1 MTEYLEVSY
10 QVSERK
16 ACNALGFAR
25 SSHRYKSTAD
35 RQDILR
41 IRLRDLAAVRVN
53 YGYRRLHILLARE
66 GWRINHKRVYRLY
79 TEEGL
84 TMRSKRP
91 KRRFVSS
98 TIRKEKLDVQS
109 ANECWSMDFVA
120 DQLVDGR
127 RIRVLTIV
135 DNFTRESLGLYA
147 AQNIKGDDVV
157 GVLDGIIA
165 DRNKPARIQV
175 DNGSEFTS
183 RSMDLWAYLNKVK
196 LDFSRPGKPTD
207 NAFIESFNGKFRAE
221 CLNEN
226 WFLSL
231 ADARDKMERW
241 RDDYNYHRPHSSLGN
256 LTPVEFAESCIA
268 SGQPTADLQQYSRA
282 ISSVKFA

>member
-1 MTEYLEVSY
+1 MTEYLRVTY
-10 QVSERK
+10 KVSERK
-16 ACNALGFAR
+16 ACNALGFPR
-25 SSHRYKSTAD
+25 SSNRYKSTAD
-35 RQDILR
+35 RQEFLR
-41 IRLRDLAAVRVN
+41 IRLRDLAAARVN

-66 GWRINHKRVYRLY
+66 GWLINHKRVYRLY

-84 TMRSKRP
+84 TMRRKRP

-98 TIRKEKLDVQS
+98 TVREKRPNVHSKNQ
-109 ANECWSMDFVA
+109 CWSMDFVA

-127 RIRVLTIV
+127 RLRVLTIV

-157 GVLDGIIA
+157 RVLDGIIA
-165 DRNKPARIQV
+165 NRGKPSRIQV

-231 ADARDKMERW
+231 ADARDKIASW
-241 RDDYNYHRPHSSLGN
+241 RDEYNCHRPHSSLGN
-256 LTPVEFAESCIA
+256 LTPVKFAEGCIA
-268 SGQPTADLQQYSRA
+268 SGQPTADLQRYSQASR
-282 ISSVKFA
+282 SVKFA

>member
-1 MTEYLEVSY
+1 MAEKLQIVY
-10 QVSERK
+10 QVSERR
-16 ACNALGFAR
+16 ACHALGFPR
-25 SSHRYKSTAD
+25 SSHRYKSIAD
-35 RQDILR
+35 RQDFLR
-41 IRLRDLAAVRVN
+41 IRLRDLAATRVN
-53 YGYRRLHILLARE
+53 YGYRRLHILLRRE
-66 GWRINHKRVYRLY
+66 SWQINPKRVYRLY

-84 TMRSKRP
+84 TMRRKRP
-91 KRRFVSS
+91 RRRFVSS
-98 TIRKEKLDVQS
+98 TVRQNRPAVKS
-109 ANECWSMDFVA
+109 ADECWSMDFVA

-127 RIRVLTIV
+127 RLRVLTIV

-157 GVLDGIIA
+157 EVLEDIVAHRG
-165 DRNKPARIQV
+165 KPARIQV

-183 RSMDLWAYLNKVK
+183 RSMDLWAYLNTVK

-231 ADARDKMERW
+231 ADARDKIEQW
-241 RDDYNYHRPHSSLGN
+241 RVDYNQHRPHSSLGD
-256 LTPVEFAESCIA
+256 LTPAEFAESSIA
-268 SGQPTADLQQYSRA
+268 SGQPTADLQQCCQELN
-282 ISSVKFA
+282 SVKFA

>member
-1 MTEYLEVSY
+1 
-10 QVSERK
+10 
-16 ACNALGFAR
+16 
-25 SSHRYKSTAD
+25 TAD
-35 RQDILR
+35 RQDFLR
-41 IRLRDLAAVRVN
+41 IRLRDLAAARVN

-66 GWRINHKRVYRLY
+66 GWHINHKRVYRLY
-79 TEEGL
+79 KEEGL
-84 TMRSKRP
+84 TMRRKRP

-98 TIRKEKLDVQS
+98 TVRQARPVVQS

-147 AQNIKGDDVV
+147 AQNIKGEDVV
-157 GVLDGIIA
+157 DVLDGIVTH
-165 DRNKPARIQV
+165 RGKPARIQV

-207 NAFIESFNGKFRAE
+207 NPFIESFNGKFRAE

-231 ADARDKMERW
+231 ADARDKIEQW
-241 RDDYNYHRPHSSLGN
+241 RDDYNCHRPHSSLGN
-256 LTPVEFAESCIA
+256 LTPAKFAESGIA
-268 SGQPTADLQQYSRA
+268 SGQPTADLQQYSHES
-282 ISSVKFA
+282 SSVKFA